1 MEGNILE
8 KLNDLERT
16 LKNIERRLENL
27 ERSLNTNFYEVFL
40 ALELVQALEI
50 PVEKAV
56 EAIFK
61 FRRIVSGSKNLDPIE
76 RTILEILAT
85 GEWLS
90 ISEITRLMKRLRGK
104 ASRTTIK
111 KKVADLENKGFV
123 EVRKTTNK
131 TLVKLR
137 Y

>member
-1 MEGNILE
+1 MEKDILE

-16 LKNIERRLENL
+16 LKDIEKRLENL
-27 ERSLNTNFYEVFL
+27 EMSLNTDFYEVFL
-40 ALELVQALEI
+40 ALELAQVLEI

-56 EAIFK
+56 EATFK
-61 FRRIVSGSKNLDPIE
+61 FRRIIKSSKNIDPIE

-111 KKVADLENKGFV
+111 RKVADLENKGFV
-123 EVRKTTNK
+123 EVRRVTNK

-137 Y
+137 R